1 MTAIEWVQQ
10 CHEIE
15 IDLEKLVQLLS
26 LMEKEG
32 EKRESE
38 GFQDIC
44 TGFLQIAQRN
54 MKSEKN
60 SLTKALKIK
69 DSEDIFYSLCS
80 IQGTYKYFSD
90 ENLSWS
96 NLWNGGA
103 LYHSILDKI
112 IILIQHEKI
121 GLRQKEFSEG
131 LSQYETTYVREMS

>member
-1 MTAIEWVQQ
+1 MNPTEWVKQ

-15 IDLEKLVQLLS
+15 NDLEKFVQLLS

-32 EKRESE
+32 IKREEE
-38 GFQDIC
+38 GFQNIC
-44 TGFLQIAQRN
+44 SGFIPVAKRNIQR
-54 MKSEKN
+54 EKEV
-60 SLTKALKIK
+60 LTKSIDLKEP
-69 DSEDIFYSLCS
+69 EDIFYSLCS

-112 IILIQHEKI
+112 MILLQHEKV
-121 GLRQKEFSEG
+121 GLHKKEFEEG
-131 LSQYETTYVREMS
+131 LLKYDNYLEENR